1 MAQLSPWPIGTPLLD
16 AIGNGPWQRWFS
28 DLVVK
33 VNQLLTGMQSGYG
46 SPEGVVTADVGTLYR
61 RLDGG
66 AGTILYA
73 KNTGM
78 ATNTGWGPIT

>member
-1 MAQLSPWPIGTPLLD
+1 MAKLSPWPIGTPLLD

-33 VNQLLTGMQSGYG
+33 VNALLTGTQEGYG
-46 SPEGVVTADVGTLYR
+46 SPEGVVDASVGTLYR

-66 AGTILYA
+66 VGTILYTKTTA
-73 KNTGM
+73 SG
-78 ATNTGWGPIT
+78 NTGWSALT